1 MARGIAPVHGQGGCA
16 ERERAPMTFTA
27 PSRLTPER
35 LMGFTFGFAPPAII
49 ETGLRLGIFDLLDNG
64 AKPIGEIAA
73 CSGASARGLRI
84 VLNALVGL
92 DLLAKDR
99 LEHYSLT
106 PESAQFLV
114 SGKPTFHGAF
124 FMLTSERMLAE
135 WSKLCSVVRNG
146 RPTHRINEEESGTK
160 FFQLFVEQI
169 FPIHFPAARCLAQ
182 TLRLSNLTAAFS
194 VLDLAAG
201 SGVWSVAMAKESP
214 HVAVTAIDWPG
225 IIAITKRVTEREGV
239 AARYRF
245 VANDLLAADFG
256 GGHSVAI
263 LGHIL
268 HSEGEER
275 SRRLLEKTFDA
286 LAPGG
291 TVAIAEILVDPDRTG
306 PLPALLFA
314 VNMLV
319 NSESG
324 DTFSLEEI
332 STWLKAARF
341 EQVRTIDAPGLARQ
355 IILATRPG
363 H

>member
-1 MARGIAPVHGQGGCA
+1 MNLMASKAI
-16 ERERAPMTFTA
+16 
-27 PSRLTPER
+27 TPER
-35 LMGFTFGFAPPAII
+35 LLGFTFGFGPPAII
-49 ETGLRLGIFDLLDNG
+49 ETAIRLGVFDLLDKG
-64 AKPIGEIAA
+64 ARSVGEIAA
-73 CSGASARGLRI
+73 ASGASARGVRI

-92 DLLAKDR
+92 DLLTKDR
-99 LEHYSLT
+99 LERYALT

-124 FMLTSERMLAE
+124 FMLTSERMLSE
-135 WSKLCSVVRNG
+135 WGKLCSVVRSG

-160 FFQLFVEQI
+160 FFQQFVEDI

-182 TLRLSNLTAAFS
+182 TLQLSNLTAPFS

-214 HVAVTAIDWPG
+214 HVAVTALDWPG
-225 IIAITKRVTEREGV
+225 VIPITRKVTEREGV

-245 VANDLLAADFG
+245 VADDLLAADFG
-256 GGHSVAI
+256 SGHSAAI

-268 HSEGEER
+268 HSEGEGR
-275 SRRLLEKTFDA
+275 SRRLLKKAFNA

-291 TVAIAEILVDPDRTG
+291 TIAIAEILVDPDRRG

-332 STWLKAARF
+332 GAWLDDAHF
-341 EQVRTIDAPGLARQ
+341 DQVRTIDAPGLARK
-355 IILATRPG
+355 ILLATKPS